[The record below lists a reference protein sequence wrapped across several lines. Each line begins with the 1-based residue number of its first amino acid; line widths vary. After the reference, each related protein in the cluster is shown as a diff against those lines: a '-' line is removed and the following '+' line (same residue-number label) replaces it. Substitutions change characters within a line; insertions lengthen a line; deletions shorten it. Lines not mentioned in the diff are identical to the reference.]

1 MKRAGK
7 FLIIKIKRLE
17 VKKKISCVGLSS
29 RRLRKDS
36 VEEFHYL
43 LKIVVKRE
51 MEGKFTISTCNKLM
65 KVLGNGDN

>member
-7 FLIIKIKRLE
+7 ILIIKIKRLE
-17 VKKKISCVGLSS
+17 VKKKISFVGLSS

-36 VEEFHYL
+36 GEEFYYL

-51 MEGKFTISTCNKLM
+51 MEGKFTICTCNKLM